1 MTSLISLVK
10 NLVSLGFWILIF
22 NALKFSYYIV
32 MDIEYA
38 WKNCPAQFRL
48 LTRFCSARSS
58 SRRGENGVMGVRKG
72 RIVI

>member
-22 NALKFSYYIV
+22 NALKLSYYIV
-32 MDIEYA
+32 MDIKYTL
-38 WKNCPAQFRL
+38 KNCPQFRL

-58 SRRGENGVMGVRKG
+58 SRRGGNGVKGVRKG